1 MEDYYTKDEYITKL
15 EDVINDLLN
24 EIKSLSDD
32 YGFSL
37 QDGNCNYNYIK
48 NEFKL
53 LKQMEK
59 TDE

>member
-59 TDE
+59 TNE